1 MKLFIHTA
9 GAILLVALLSFFS
22 GTSSALAADNEPNNI
37 QLQQQIDEIKT
48 RITNRIEPING
59 RLETKADKKSIIE
72 INNYIERLTTD
83 IANLRNQIEMLT
95 NELINGQRRQK
106 DFYTDLDARLRKLEP
121 QKQSVDGKKMEIEQA
136 EQKAFE
142 SALALFKSADYTSAD
157 QAFNSFIQRYPDSG
171 YTALA
176 YYWLGSTHFALLD
189 CAKAIP
195 AYQIVS
201 SRFPESQRAAES
213 LLNMASCY
221 SEMNDIPAAKE
232 ALENLIKKYPK
243 SVASALAQERLKDL
257 E

>member
-1 MKLFIHTA
+1 
-9 GAILLVALLSFFS
+9 
-22 GTSSALAADNEPNNI
+22 
-37 QLQQQIDEIKT
+37 
-48 RITNRIEPING
+48 
-59 RLETKADKKSIIE
+59 
-72 INNYIERLTTD
+72 
-83 IANLRNQIEMLT
+83 MLT

-201 SRFPESQRAAES
+201 RRFPESQRAAES
-213 LLNMASCY
+213 LLNMASCHT
-221 SEMNDIPAAKE
+221 EMNDIPAAKE